1 MSRWTHYAAEVRN
14 STFSTPHWSSS
25 AEFWIIGSPGR
36 FCHAGSQD
44 TDLSCHVHIYTFC
57 CTICDHNPPM
67 LQTDRQTDGRHARSI
82 LHRML
87 IGIMAYRAKTAG
99 KLEFN
104 PNSRIHLPLGLSWQC
119 LKSFLGGYNE
129 LRIRFANADAGITLS
144 VSVAHSGL
152 TLQFVDC
159 FAPSHLHCK

>member
-1 MSRWTHYAAEVRN
+1 MRAVGRLCRRSAKLHI
-14 STFSTPHWSSS
+14 FHWPSSE
-25 AEFWIIGSPGR
+25 EFGITGSLGR
-36 FCHAGSQD
+36 FRHAGSQD
-44 TDLSCHVHIYTFC
+44 TDLSCRGDLHFLLHY
-57 CTICDHNPPM
+57 M
-67 LQTDRQTDGRHARSI
+67 SLQSTNVTDRQTDGRHARSI